1 MVRVFPCVSCSKPVR
16 SDHKGIRCTKCH
28 KWVHIDCIGIS
39 TDEYDDPLHEFL
51 NWECPKCMFDY
62 LPNYFV
68 QGDISRSRGNSRG
81 SRLSTGKSKYDCLRF
96 EELNQKGLRIVH
108 LNVRSLLRNLSEIEL
123 LLSQNNVHILSL
135 NETWLDD
142 SVLDQ
147 EVYIAGYQ
155 IIRKDRN
162 RHGGG
167 VVVYIKENLHYHLLR
182 HNSLEHLEA
191 LPLLIAPEHSKAFVF
206 MSWYRPPNSPICL
219 FDYYEEL
226 VSFLDSFGRSV
237 IIMGDLNCDI
247 MKTPLS
253 NETKHLNSIN
263 NIYSLNQ
270 INTTEYTRCSE
281 HSISLIDHMLTNC
294 CDMVASQG
302 VIHSGISDHSICFLI
317 WKHTVRDKTPR
328 MITYRKM
335 KNFDV
340 NSFHNQLRSQPWHQV
355 YDKCSLEE
363 AVKVWEDL
371 FMEVVNVH
379 MPICQKRVKNKSSP
393 WMCPEITKLISER
406 DKLKSKARKVKV
418 ELFKATEES
427 TKIELKKKQEDL
439 WNRYSDDWLC
449 ATDNGQYTGAVL
461 IDMKKAFDTVDISIL
476 LKKLMK
482 VGVTG
487 NSLAWF
493 ESYLSNREISTYFC
507 SEMSDFSNV
516 SYGVPQGSILGPL
529 LFTLYIDDMVQQV
542 EHCDIHLYADDT
554 ILYYSDNDVNCIDD
568 FLNADLKRIHD
579 WMCLN
584 KLSLNVDKTESILIG
599 TRSMLSKRKS
609 LNVHISGNRIQSKE
623 TVKYLGVL
631 IDQEFK
637 WNAHIE
643 NLCTRTS
650 KLVNFLGR
658 LRVFINECNLK
669 LIYRTIILPLFDYA
683 DVVFDSSSQKYT
695 DQLQKLQN
703 RAGRII
709 LGIDPYKH
717 ISNHAIHQ
725 TLNWESL
732 KSRRVKHTLS
742 LAYKSINNLSAPYM
756 QDLFEFISHQYSLRS
771 DGNLVLPKPHSESC
785 KRMFSYRGAS
795 YFNDLP
801 RDVKSSHS
809 YKSFLK
815 AVNQNTL
822 KWM

>member
-1 MVRVFPCVSCSKPVR
+1 MWNILKSVMPKGRSNTSHPVNNVKDKSKAEEFNRYFANIGSDLAANIPSCCPSVP
-16 SDHKGIRCTKCH
+16 SHGDSSNCTKQITS
-28 KWVHIDCIGIS
+28 KFLFQPVTEDEVGNILSGMNNKKSVGVDGIS
-39 TDEYDDPLHEFL
+39 MHMLKISAPIIVPCLTYIFNKSLSEGEYPLRWKQAKIIPLH
-51 NWECPKCMFDY
+51 KS
-62 LPNYFV
+62 
-68 QGDISRSRGNSRG
+68 GD
-81 SRLSTGKSKYDCLRF
+81 
-96 EELNQKGLRIVH
+96 
-108 LNVRSLLRNLSEIEL
+108 
-123 LLSQNNVHILSL
+123 
-135 NETWLDD
+135 
-142 SVLDQ
+142 
-147 EVYIAGYQ
+147 
-155 IIRKDRN
+155 
-162 RHGGG
+162 
-167 VVVYIKENLHYHLLR
+167 
-182 HNSLEHLEA
+182 
-191 LPLLIAPEHSKAFVF
+191 
-206 MSWYRPPNSPICL
+206 
-219 FDYYEEL
+219 
-226 VSFLDSFGRSV
+226 
-237 IIMGDLNCDI
+237 
-247 MKTPLS
+247 
-253 NETKHLNSIN
+253 
-263 NIYSLNQ
+263 
-270 INTTEYTRCSE
+270 
-281 HSISLIDHMLTNC
+281 
-294 CDMVASQG
+294 
-302 VIHSGISDHSICFLI
+302 
-317 WKHTVRDKTPR
+317 
-328 MITYRKM
+328 
-335 KNFDV
+335 
-340 NSFHNQLRSQPWHQV
+340 
-355 YDKCSLEE
+355 
-363 AVKVWEDL
+363 
-371 FMEVVNVH
+371 
-379 MPICQKRVKNKSSP
+379 KSSP
-393 WMCPEITKLISER
+393 CNYRPIAILPSVSKLLEKIACKQFSNY
-406 DKLKSKARKVKV
+406 LKSKNILSKRQSGFREKHSTVTALARV
-418 ELFKATEES
+418 
-427 TKIELKKKQEDL
+427 
-439 WNRYSDDWLC
+439 SDDWLC
-449 ATDNGQYTGAVL
+449 ATDNVQYTGAVL

-631 IDQEFK
+631 IDQELK

-771 DGNLVLPKPHSESC
+771 DGNLVLPKPHTESC